1 MVKLLNCCAKVV
13 ISEWGMGNGEW
24 GIGNRES
31 ATTNSQFPHY
41 QLPITNYQLPITNY
55 QLPMTTQKVDLK
67 PCFLTPKRLKPEYPL
82 LVYLPGMDG
91 TGQLL
96 RAQTAGLE
104 AGFDVRCLAI
114 PREDLTDWDDLTK
127 NVLDLIDQELEKS
140 PRPVYLCG
148 ESFGGCLALKVA
160 IKSPKL
166 FKRIVLINS
175 ASAFNLRPWLNWT
188 SQLTS
193 IVPGYLYDAGALG
206 LLPFL
211 ASLGRVDR
219 SDRQELLKSMRYVPP
234 ETVLWR
240 ISLLRNFHVDEKQLR
255 TLTQPI
261 LIIAGADDRLLPSV
275 TEAQRLVNILPNAKT
290 VVLPHS
296 GHACLLEKD
305 IYLYDIMKK
314 NNFLENS
321 DKTVSELEI
330 K

>member
-1 MVKLLNCCAKVV
+1 
-13 ISEWGMGNGEW
+13 
-24 GIGNRES
+24 
-31 ATTNSQFPHY
+31 
-41 QLPITNYQLPITNY
+41 
-55 QLPMTTQKVDLK
+55 MTTQKVELK

-114 PREDLTDWDDLTK
+114 PREDLTNWDDLAK
-127 NVLDLIDQELEKS
+127 NVLDLIDAELEKS
-140 PRPVYLCG
+140 SPRPIYLCG

-160 IKSPKL
+160 IASPKL

-188 SQLTS
+188 SQLTG
-193 IVPGYLYDAGALG
+193 IVPGYLYDVGALG

-211 ASLGRVDR
+211 ASLGRIDR
-219 SDRQELLKSMRYVPP
+219 GDRQELLKSMRYVPP

-261 LIIAGADDRLLPSV
+261 LLIAGADDRLLPSV

-290 VVLPHS
+290 VVLPNS

-305 IYLYDIMKK
+305 IYLYEIMKE
-314 NNFLENS
+314 NNFLENNE
-321 DKTVSELEI
+321 KPVKEEV
-330 K
+330 KG

>member
-1 MVKLLNCCAKVV
+1 
-13 ISEWGMGNGEW
+13 
-24 GIGNRES
+24 
-31 ATTNSQFPHY
+31 
-41 QLPITNYQLPITNY
+41 
-55 QLPMTTQKVDLK
+55 MTTQKVELK

-114 PREDLTDWDDLTK
+114 PREDLTSWDDLAR
-127 NVLDLIDQELEKS
+127 NVLDLIDAELEKN
-140 PRPVYLCG
+140 PRRPIYLCG

-160 IKSPKL
+160 IASPKL

-188 SQLTS
+188 SQLTG
-193 IVPGYLYDAGALG
+193 IIPGYLYDVGALG

-219 SDRQELLKSMRYVPP
+219 GDRQELLKSMRYVPP

-275 TEAQRLVNILPNAKT
+275 TEAQRLLNILPNAKT

-305 IYLYDIMKK
+305 IYLYEIMKE
-314 NNFLENS
+314 NNFLENNEEP
-321 DKTVSELEI
+321 VPELEV
-330 K
+330 KGTGT

>member
-1 MVKLLNCCAKVV
+1 
-13 ISEWGMGNGEW
+13 
-24 GIGNRES
+24 
-31 ATTNSQFPHY
+31 
-41 QLPITNYQLPITNY
+41 
-55 QLPMTTQKVDLK
+55 MTTQKVELK

-114 PREDLTDWDDLTK
+114 PREDLTSWDDLAR
-127 NVLDLIDQELEKS
+127 NVLDLIDAELEKN
-140 PRPVYLCG
+140 PRRPIYLCG

-160 IKSPKL
+160 IASPKL

-188 SQLTS
+188 SQLTG
-193 IVPGYLYDAGALG
+193 IIPGYLYDVGALG

-219 SDRQELLKSMRYVPP
+219 GDRQELLKSMRYVPP

-275 TEAQRLVNILPNAKT
+275 TEAQRLLNILPNAKT

-305 IYLYDIMKK
+305 IYLYEIMKE
-314 NNFLENS
+314 NNFLENNEEP
-321 DKTVSELEI
+321 VPEL
-330 K
+330 KVKGTGT

>member
-1 MVKLLNCCAKVV
+1 
-13 ISEWGMGNGEW
+13 MGNGEW

>member
-1 MVKLLNCCAKVV
+1 
-13 ISEWGMGNGEW
+13 
-24 GIGNRES
+24 
-31 ATTNSQFPHY
+31 
-41 QLPITNYQLPITNY
+41 
-55 QLPMTTQKVDLK
+55 MTTQKVELK

-114 PREDLTDWDDLTK
+114 PREDLTSWDDLAR
-127 NVLDLIDQELEKS
+127 NVLDLIDAELEKS
-140 PRPVYLCG
+140 PPRPVYLCG

-160 IKSPKL
+160 IASPKL

-188 SQLTS
+188 SQLTG
-193 IVPGYLYDAGALG
+193 IIPGYLYDVGALG

-219 SDRQELLKSMRYVPP
+219 GDRQELLKSMRYVPP

-261 LIIAGADDRLLPSV
+261 LLIAGADDRLLPSV

-290 VVLPHS
+290 VVLPNS

-305 IYLYDIMKK
+305 IYLYEIMKE
-314 NNFLENS
+314 NNFLENNGEPVAQEM
-321 DKTVSELEI
+321 KG
-330 K
+330 